1 MDSMDSGSIWAACAV
16 IVVALGV
23 ATAVIIA
30 VLGRRDAATRTA
42 LTAGIEA
49 GREAGAAA
57 LRGELNERLTQ
68 QSQQLTQLTGET
80 ARQQEQK
87 LENIRRTLDAKLDAV
102 RVTTETSIKALTD
115 DNRVQ
120 LDRMRETV
128 DEKLQ
133 KTLEDRI
140 SKSFAQVSTQL
151 KEVYEGLGKM
161 QSLASDVGN
170 LQRVLSSVKTRGN
183 LGEHQLE
190 AILEQILSPEQYI
203 QNAQVRANSQERV
216 EFAIKLPG
224 RAADDEGLLLPI
236 DSKFPIE
243 DYERLLDA
251 HDGQGDESVEVIQR
265 RLVQSLKKFAG
276 DIKNKY
282 INPPT
287 TTDFAI
293 LFVPTEGLYAEIL
306 RVPGLFD
313 DLQRDCHVTVV
324 GPTNLVAFL
333 SSLRL
338 GFRTLAIER
347 SSTEVWKVLE
357 NVRKE
362 FDKFAEAL
370 DKARRNLQLADKNL
384 EDLSGVRTR
393 QIQRQLD
400 KVGSIDTGDVADAVG
415 LPSAPDNA

>member
-1 MDSMDSGSIWAACAV
+1 MDSGSIWAACAV